1 MLEPEG
7 PSPGRAMPRAIRIT
21 ALLAALAAAA
31 PLAAQAPAANS
42 DDLYNTARQ
51 LFDQYAPPEV
61 KQQYDFPS
69 KQDFD
74 QFIQKVQDALQGG
87 SLQDLAQ
94 YEPQARAALLVMR
107 HSPQYADTAD
117 WLEARLNEMDAARM
131 VVEAGPPPAAPEI
144 PAPAAPHRPG
154 PEIRPAPPAARAAV
168 PYYDLWYRRESGRA
182 PPAAAARL
190 MPQLRSA
197 FAAEGV
203 PPELAWLAEVE
214 SSFSPTASSPAGARG
229 LFQLK
234 ADTAKRFGLSTFL
247 PDERTDPEKSA
258 RATARYLR
266 ILHERF
272 GSWPLAIA
280 AYNAGEGRVGRALAA
295 RHAGDFAGI
304 ASALPAGTRMYVPEV
319 CALVAVRT
327 GRHLE

>member
-1 MLEPEG
+1 MLRAEG
-7 PSPGRAMPRAIRIT
+7 KGPGTSMRRAFRIST
-21 ALLAALAAAA
+21 LAALLAAA
-31 PLAAQAPAANS
+31 PLGAQPPAAGN
-42 DDLYNTARQ
+42 DELYNTAKQ

-69 KQDFD
+69 QADFD
-74 QFIQKVQDALQGG
+74 RFIQQLQDALEGG
-87 SLQDLAQ
+87 SLPDLAR

-107 HSPQYADTAD
+107 GSAQYADTAD
-117 WLEARLNEMDAARM
+117 WLEARLNEIAAARA
-131 VVEAGPPPAAPEI
+131 VVDAGAAAPPPPA
-144 PAPAAPHRPG
+144 PG
-154 PEIRPAPPAARAAV
+154 RQAEPPAPPAFARASV
-168 PYYDLWYRRESGRA
+168 PYYDLWYRRESGRP
-182 PPAAAARL
+182 PPANAARL
-190 MPQLRSA
+190 MPGLRSA
-197 FAAEGV
+197 FAAEGT

-258 RATARYLR
+258 HVTARYLR
-266 ILHERF
+266 TLHERF

-280 AYNAGEGRVGRALAA
+280 AYNAGEGRVSRALTA
-295 RHAGDFAGI
+295 RHAASYAGI

-327 GRHLE
+327 GRELGP